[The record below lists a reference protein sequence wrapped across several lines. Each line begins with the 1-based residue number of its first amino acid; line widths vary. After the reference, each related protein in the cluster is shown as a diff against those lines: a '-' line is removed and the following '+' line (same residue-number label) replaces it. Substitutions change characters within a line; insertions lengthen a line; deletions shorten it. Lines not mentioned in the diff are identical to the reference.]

1 MHARKKRYYMYQNKR
16 EIKKKPRR
24 DIFYYSYIGQKNP
37 LCDLVIII
45 GCSFYL
51 YRNQFFRMIFGTM
64 IVLGHIEFILDIVP
78 LLYKF
83 VPDENHVIIPMCLV
97 FINLYF
103 YHKCCMEDPGI
114 ITARTEDRY
123 RGVYAYDGRMFK
135 PGVTCVTCHLEKPAR
150 SKHCSKFLL
159 IVMSQNH
166 SSIGISNKNLNHLKV
181 L

>member
-1 MHARKKRYYMYQNKR
+1 MKVNCSLETNCNIH
-16 EIKKKPRR
+16 
-24 DIFYYSYIGQKNP
+24 KNP
-37 LCDLVIII
+37 FCDQVIII
-45 GCSFYL
+45 GCSFYIN
-51 YRNQFFRMIFGTM
+51 RNQFFRMLFGTM

-135 PGVTCVTCHLEKPAR
+135 PGVSCVTCHLEKPAR
-150 SKHCSKFLL
+150 SKHCSKFSLL
-159 IVMSQNH
+159 CYA
-166 SSIGISNKNLNHLKV
+166 SIGISYKNLKHLKV
-181 L
+181 LWLFFFSSKDTGRLNNEIITDICN

>member
-1 MHARKKRYYMYQNKR
+1 
-16 EIKKKPRR
+16 
-24 DIFYYSYIGQKNP
+24 
-37 LCDLVIII
+37 
-45 GCSFYL
+45 
-51 YRNQFFRMIFGTM
+51 MIFGTM

-135 PGVTCVTCHLEKPAR
+135 PGVSCVTCHLEKPAR
-150 SKHCSKFLL
+150 SKHCS
-159 IVMSQNH
+159 
-166 SSIGISNKNLNHLKV
+166 
-181 L
+181 